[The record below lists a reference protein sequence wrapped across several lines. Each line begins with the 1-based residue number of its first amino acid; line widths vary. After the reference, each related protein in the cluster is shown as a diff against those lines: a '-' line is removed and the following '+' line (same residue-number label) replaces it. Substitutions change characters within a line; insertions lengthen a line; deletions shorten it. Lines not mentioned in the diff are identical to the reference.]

1 MIVLGNRISEY
12 DIQTLNEARRLL
24 IDVYNFNYGFQT
36 RFDKRLTTIINK
48 LDELIALSK
57 ESN

>member
-24 IDVYNFNYGFQT
+24 MDVYSFNYEVQT